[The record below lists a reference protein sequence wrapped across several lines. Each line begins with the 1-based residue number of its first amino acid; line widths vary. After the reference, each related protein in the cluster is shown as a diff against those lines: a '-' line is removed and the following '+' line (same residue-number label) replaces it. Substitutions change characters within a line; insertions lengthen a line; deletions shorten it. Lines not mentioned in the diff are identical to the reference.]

1 MTVAPEDAPKTLHR
15 VGARAPFLD
24 YLRQAWERRDFAFEM
39 ARSRIQASNQ
49 RNRLGMLWLIFQPT
63 MNALMYG
70 LIFGLLQGNSRPPD
84 FPAFVVV
91 GVFLFQFF
99 SSSMNQGAKSIT
111 GNQSL
116 VQSLSFPRITLP
128 LSTVMEQFLSL
139 MPMLG
144 VMYIYCLVLGQRPTP
159 AWLLIIPLVAILAV
173 FNVGIALV
181 TARLTVHIRD
191 LTHLLPIFTRL
202 LFYTSGVL
210 FSVDKVLNQWPWMV
224 RIFDYHP
231 IYQTLQIARGAIL
244 DSVAFPSMHAWL
256 VLSVWA
262 VVVAAFGV
270 VFFWSA
276 EERYGRDI

>member
-1 MTVAPEDAPKTLHR
+1 MTVVPEDAPTTLHR
-15 VGARAPFLD
+15 VGARAPFFA
-24 YLRQAWERRDFAFEM
+24 YLRQAWDRRDFAFEM

-49 RNRLGMLWLIFQPT
+49 KNRLGMLWLIFQPT

-70 LIFGLLQGNSRPPD
+70 AIFGLLQGNSRPPD
-84 FPAFVVV
+84 FPAFVVI

-128 LSTVMEQFLSL
+128 ISTVMEQFLSL

-144 VMYIYCLVLGQRPTP
+144 VMYIYCLILGQKPTP
-159 AWLLIIPLVAILAV
+159 AWLLIFPLVAILAV
-173 FNVGIALV
+173 FNIGIALV

-210 FSVDKVLNQWPWMV
+210 FSVDRILKQWPWMIRV
-224 RIFDYHP
+224 FDYHP
-231 IYQTLQIARGAIL
+231 VYQTLQIARGAIL
-244 DSVAFPSMHAWL
+244 DSVPLSPIHSWI
-256 VLSVWA
+256 VLAVWA

>member
-1 MTVAPEDAPKTLHR
+1 MTVVPEDAPTTLHR
-15 VGARAPFLD
+15 VGARAPFFA

-49 RNRLGMLWLIFQPT
+49 KNRLGMLWIIFQPT
-63 MNALMYG
+63 MNAVMYG
-70 LIFGLLQGNSRPPD
+70 VIFGLLQGDRRPPN
-84 FPAFVVV
+84 FASFVVI

-144 VMYIYCLVLGQRPTP
+144 VMFIYVMILGETP
-159 AWLLIIPLVAILAV
+159 ALSWLLVIPLVAILAV
-173 FNVGIALV
+173 FSVGVALV

-210 FSVDKVLNQWPWMV
+210 FSVDRILEKLPWMV
-224 RIFDYHP
+224 RLFDYHP
-231 IYQTLQIARGAIL
+231 VYQTLQIARGAIL
-244 DSVAFPSMHAWL
+244 ESVAMPSMQSWL

-262 VVVAAFGV
+262 VLMAAFGV
-270 VFFWSA
+270 VFFWAA

>member
-1 MTVAPEDAPKTLHR
+1 MTVVPEDAPTTLHR
-15 VGARAPFLD
+15 VGARAPFFS

-49 RNRLGMLWLIFQPT
+49 RNRLGMLWIIFQPT

-70 LIFGLLQGNSRPPD
+70 AIFGLLQGDRRPPN
-84 FPAFVVV
+84 FASFVVI

-99 SSSMNQGAKSIT
+99 TASMNQGAKSIT

-128 LSTVMEQFLSL
+128 LSTVMEQLLTL

-144 VMYIYCLVLGQRPTP
+144 VMFIYVMILGETP
-159 AWLLIIPLVAILAV
+159 ALSWLLIFPLVAILTV
-173 FNVGIALV
+173 FNVGVALV
-181 TARLTVHIRD
+181 AARLTVHIRD

-210 FSVDKVLNQWPWMV
+210 FSVDRILDKMPWMIK
-224 RIFDYHP
+224 IFDYHP
-231 IYQTLQIARGAIL
+231 LYQALQIARGAIL
-244 DSVAFPSMHAWL
+244 DSVTMPSVHAWI
-256 VLSVWA
+256 VMSVWA
-262 VVVAAFGV
+262 VAISAFGV
-270 VFFWSA
+270 VFFWTA

>member
-1 MTVAPEDAPKTLHR
+1 MTVVPEDAPTTLHR
-15 VGARAPFLD
+15 VGARAPFFA

-49 RNRLGMLWLIFQPT
+49 RNRLGMLWIIFQPT

-70 LIFGLLQGNSRPPD
+70 AIFGLLQGDRRPPN
-84 FPAFVVV
+84 FAAFVVI

-99 SSSMNQGAKSIT
+99 TASMNQGAKSIT

-128 LSTVMEQFLSL
+128 LSTVMEQLLTL

-144 VMYIYCLVLGQRPTP
+144 VMYIYVLILGETP
-159 AWLLIIPLVAILAV
+159 ALSWLLIFPLVAILTV
-173 FNVGIALV
+173 FNVGVALV

-210 FSVDKVLNQWPWMV
+210 FSVDRILDSLPWMIK
-224 RIFDYHP
+224 IFDYHP
-231 IYQTLQIARGAIL
+231 LYQTLQIARGAIL
-244 DSVAFPSMHAWL
+244 ESVEFPSMHAWI
-256 VLSVWA
+256 VVSVWA
-262 VVVAAFGV
+262 VGMAVFGV
-270 VFFWSA
+270 IFFWTA

>member
-1 MTVAPEDAPKTLHR
+1 MTVASEDAQLTLHR
-15 VGARAPFLD
+15 VGARAPFFA
-24 YLRQAWERRDFAFEM
+24 YLRQAWERRGFAYEM

-49 RNRLGMLWLIFQPT
+49 RNRLGMLWIIFQPT
-63 MNALMYG
+63 MNAIMYG
-70 LIFGLLQGNSRPPD
+70 LIFGLLQGDRRPPN
-84 FPAFVVV
+84 FAAFVVI

-99 SSSMNQGAKSIT
+99 TTSMNQGAKSIT

-144 VMYIYCLVLGQRPTP
+144 VMYIYCVILGERPTLS
-159 AWLLIIPLVAILAV
+159 WLLVFPLVAILTV
-173 FNVGIALV
+173 FNVGVALV
-181 TARLTVHIRD
+181 AARLTVHIRD

-210 FSVDKVLNQWPWMV
+210 FSVDRILNKWPGAV
-224 RIFDYHP
+224 KLFDYHP
-231 IYQTLQIARGAIL
+231 IYQALQIARGAIL
-244 DSVAFPSMHAWL
+244 ESVAFPSMHAWM

-262 VVVAAFGV
+262 VVMAAFGV
-270 VFFWSA
+270 VFFWAA